1 MALKEC
7 LKKEAANAYELTVSV
22 DGEIF
27 EKAINKVY
35 KKQVKK
41 INIPGFRKGKAPRH
55 IIERMYGTEVF
66 YDDAMQECYPDA
78 LYEAA
83 KEQGLEIV
91 AVEKL
96 EAIEAGK
103 DGFTFKTDIIVKPT
117 LTVDGYKGFE
127 IEKKST
133 EVTDEL
139 VYEEIEKVRDRNSRM
154 VTVEDRA
161 AEIGDTV
168 VFDFEGFTDGVPFEG
183 GKAEN
188 YSLALGS
195 GNFIPGFEEQL
206 VGHSTGEEFS
216 INVTFPE
223 EYQAEELKGKDAEF
237 KINLPE
243 EYQAEELKG
252 KDAEFKINLH
262 EIKTKELPEVDDEFV
277 KDVSDKETLDEY
289 KVQLRA
295 EIAKRLADEAEKD
308 VDNQISE
315 KLIALAT
322 DEIPEAMYDN
332 QASDM
337 VRDFDMRLRSQGMD
351 LNTYM
356 QYMGTDVNGLKAMYK
371 DEAEKRVKLRLVL
384 EAIAAQENIEVTEEV
399 LDAEYGKMAE
409 AYKMDVEKVKA
420 AVPADS
426 LTEDLK
432 VQKALELVKNDSM
445 ALVPYV
451 VEQTNRGERSY
462 DIYSRLL
469 NDRIIMLH
477 DEVNSATASVVVA
490 QLLYLE
496 SQDPTKDISLY
507 INSPGGSVTD
517 GLAIYDTMQYIK
529 CDVSTICMGM
539 AASMGAFLL
548 SAGTKGKRLALPNST
563 IMIHQPLGG
572 YKGQATDM
580 EIHTRYMLDTK
591 ARLNRIL
598 SENTGKPLDVV
609 KADTER
615 DNFMTAQEALE
626 YGLIDKVID
635 KR

>member
-27 EKAINKVY
+27 EKAINNVY

-103 DGFTFKTDIIVKPT
+103 DGFTFKTDIIVKPI

-139 VYEEIEKVRDRNSRM
+139 VDEEIEKVRDRNSRM

-216 INVTFPE
+216 INVTF
-223 EYQAEELKGKDAEF
+223 
-237 KINLPE
+237 PE

-432 VQKALELVKNDSM
+432 VQKALELVKNN
-445 ALVPYV
+445 AV
-451 VEQTNRGERSY
+451 
-462 DIYSRLL
+462 
-469 NDRIIMLH
+469 
-477 DEVNSATASVVVA
+477 
-490 QLLYLE
+490 
-496 SQDPTKDISLY
+496 
-507 INSPGGSVTD
+507 
-517 GLAIYDTMQYIK
+517 IK
-529 CDVSTICMGM
+529 
-539 AASMGAFLL
+539 
-548 SAGTKGKRLALPNST
+548 
-563 IMIHQPLGG
+563 
-572 YKGQATDM
+572 
-580 EIHTRYMLDTK
+580 
-591 ARLNRIL
+591 
-598 SENTGKPLDVV
+598 
-609 KADTER
+609 
-615 DNFMTAQEALE
+615 
-626 YGLIDKVID
+626 
-635 KR
+635 

>member
-1 MALKEC
+1 MALKDIN
-7 LKKEAANAYELTVSV
+7 KKEAANAYELTVSV

-237 KINLPE
+237 KINL
-243 EYQAEELKG
+243 
-252 KDAEFKINLH
+252 H

-432 VQKALELVKNDSM
+432 VQKALELVKNN
-445 ALVPYV
+445 AV
-451 VEQTNRGERSY
+451 
-462 DIYSRLL
+462 
-469 NDRIIMLH
+469 
-477 DEVNSATASVVVA
+477 
-490 QLLYLE
+490 
-496 SQDPTKDISLY
+496 
-507 INSPGGSVTD
+507 
-517 GLAIYDTMQYIK
+517 IK
-529 CDVSTICMGM
+529 
-539 AASMGAFLL
+539 
-548 SAGTKGKRLALPNST
+548 
-563 IMIHQPLGG
+563 
-572 YKGQATDM
+572 
-580 EIHTRYMLDTK
+580 
-591 ARLNRIL
+591 
-598 SENTGKPLDVV
+598 
-609 KADTER
+609 
-615 DNFMTAQEALE
+615 
-626 YGLIDKVID
+626 
-635 KR
+635 